1 MFGSMVDFL
10 ITNGLI
16 VTVDN
21 ERRIIK
27 DGAIAVEDSTII
39 DVGKSEELERRYSPE
54 TTIDAKNN
62 IVFPGFINGH
72 THVSAEMLIKGFVPD
87 TVTAGIRS
95 DQMRKDS
102 NLSDIESGGWLRNWT
117 GLAYEAVT
125 EEDEYYSSLWS
136 FVECIKTGTTTICDG
151 GTIHSIPSVIRA
163 MQTSGIRGVIGK
175 WVWDVPQIPTRMA
188 QNAEDGIKS
197 NDDAV
202 RLYDKSLNGRVSV
215 WPMLVGDF
223 PIYCTDELLIG
234 SKKVADKYHTGFSLH
249 QSSFPNQVDDCLK
262 KTGKRPVEHF
272 EALGILDSNVRLV
285 HMVHVSDNELR
296 LLKKY
301 GVKVCQNS
309 SAMMKVGNG
318 TTKYGKFPEM
328 IKEGI
333 SVGLGTDSP
342 NGSNS
347 LDLVRQM
354 YLASSLYKDA
364 RMDPT
369 LVPAETALE
378 MATIMGADTIL
389 QSQIIGSI
397 EKGKKADIVI
407 FDGRRPQWVPL
418 HKVVNS
424 LVYSADG
431 SSVDTVLIDGKL
443 VLDKGR
449 MVGLD
454 EDELASKIQEMG
466 DNLVSRTG
474 LSNKKTTKWKVS

>member
-1 MFGSMVDFL
+1 MVDFL

-16 VTVDN
+16 VTVDRG
-21 ERRIIK
+21 RRIIK
-27 DGAIAVEDSTII
+27 DGAIAVDNSQII
-39 DVGKSEELERRYSPE
+39 DVGKTDELERRYSSE
-54 TTIDAKNN
+54 NKIDATNR

-72 THVSAEMLIKGFVPD
+72 THVSAEMLIKSFVPD

-95 DQMRKDS
+95 DQLRANS
-102 NLSDIESGGWLRNWT
+102 NLNDIESGGWLRNWT

-125 EEDEYYSSLWS
+125 EEDEYYSGLWS

-151 GTIHSIPSVIRA
+151 GTIHSIPSIIRA
-163 MQTSGIRGVIGK
+163 MESSGIRGVIGK
-175 WVWDVPQIPTRMA
+175 WVWDVPQIPARMA
-188 QNAEDGIKS
+188 QSTADGIKS

-202 RLYDKSLNGRVSV
+202 RLYDNSLNGRVRV

-223 PIYCTDELLIG
+223 PIYCTDELLQG

-249 QSSFPNQVDDCLK
+249 QSSFPNQVDDCIK

-272 EALGILDSNVRLV
+272 EDLGILDSNVRLV
-285 HMVHVSDNELR
+285 HMVHVSDNEIK

-301 GVKVCQNS
+301 NVKICQNS

-328 IKEGI
+328 IEKGI

-369 LVPAETALE
+369 LIPAETALE
-378 MATIMGADTIL
+378 MATIMGAETIL
-389 QSQIIGSI
+389 QSKEIGSI

-407 FDGRRPQWVPL
+407 FDGKHPQWVPL
-418 HKVVNS
+418 HKPVNS

-431 SSVDTVLIDGKL
+431 SSVETVLIDGKL

-454 EDELASKIQEMG
+454 EDLVASKIQELG
-466 DNLVSRTG
+466 EDLVARTG
-474 LSNKKTTKWKVS
+474 LSNKRATKWKVC